1 MTDCLTLYSKQ
12 ACYLWNSILTRHRQ
26 FAISVWAAVVLSGAL
41 GVGWAFA
48 EFQPVLH
55 EHFEPDAK
63 EDLELGVRVTA
74 GGLPAAIQAPA
85 GAVPVPNPTR
95 PIDRS
100 EPTYSERQAS
110 DPGRFRIDRETT
122 DPGRLTY
129 HEPFRPSVAP
139 FKRTH
144 VFDAVNADFELTLSD
159 AKPKPVTIGGVPG
172 PDIDQFYGEVVLE
185 IDSEQRIR
193 IPSAGPH
200 MAVYA
205 AHLEPEM
212 PFGFYVDGAEN
223 WFLRAPEGRG
233 KARLVMHVGVV
244 RDAFD
249 GRVEAISYSALSAKM
264 PQVPANVERGASE
277 VLQQLGISPV
287 LAPADAISRLVTYF
301 RGFAESTDRP
311 SATEGE
317 MLYRELVLSRKGVC
331 RHRAYAFVVTALGL
345 RIPARF
351 VHNEAHAWVEVF
363 GGKYWHRID
372 LGGAASGI
380 DYRGEPP
387 QGPKHRPPSE
397 AYRWP
402 PQGKSATSS
411 GPAEQSLSQTPTEGT
426 SVPAVTTATNPWQPS
441 PANSSTGSASS
452 GERGPSSDLEQAL
465 GVTSGEETPR
475 VAPGHSRIT
484 AALST
489 AAEIQRGQSLGVR
502 GRIAADRGQCGGVR
516 LDFVLVGRSHRFPVS
531 TARADSDGQFAVT
544 LAVPGDIPVG
554 KYDLEV
560 SSPGSKDC
568 PASSKM

>member
-1 MTDCLTLYSKQ
+1 M
-12 ACYLWNSILTRHRQ
+12 TRHRHL
-26 FAISVWAAVVLSGAL
+26 AISVWAALVLSGAL
-41 GVGWAFA
+41 GVGWALA

-55 EHFEPDAK
+55 EHFEPDPK

-74 GGLPAAIQAPA
+74 GGLPAAIHAPS
-85 GAVPVPNPTR
+85 GPVPVPNPTR

-100 EPTYSERQAS
+100 EPTYSERQAT

-172 PDIDQFYGEVVLE
+172 PEIDQFYGEVVLE
-185 IDSEQRIR
+185 IDSDQRIR

-200 MAVYA
+200 MAVYS

-244 RDAFD
+244 RDAFN
-249 GRVEAISYSALSAKM
+249 GRVEAISYSALSAEM

-277 VLQQLGISPV
+277 VLQQLGISSV
-287 LAPADAISRLVTYF
+287 LAPADALSRLVTYF
-301 RGFAESTDRP
+301 RGFAESSVRP
-311 SATEGE
+311 NATEGE

-331 RHRAYAFVVTALGL
+331 RHRAYAFVVTSLGL

-363 GGKYWHRID
+363 GGKYWHRVD

-397 AYRWP
+397 AYEWP
-402 PQGKSATSS
+402 AQGKSVTPS
-411 GPAEQSLSQTPTEGT
+411 GPAEDSLSPSGNEAALASGMTTT
-426 SVPAVTTATNPWQPS
+426 SASPSSPSSSSTASTTAGEPPS
-441 PANSSTGSASS
+441 SSTPAEPIGI
-452 GERGPSSDLEQAL
+452 P
-465 GVTSGEETPR
+465 SGEETAG
-475 VAPGHSRIT
+475 VASGRSRIT
-484 AALST
+484 ATLLT
-489 AAEIQRGQSLGVR
+489 AADIQRGQSLGVR
-502 GRIAADRGQCGGVR
+502 GRIEAERGQCAGVR
-516 LDFVLVGRSHRFPVS
+516 VDFVLVQRSRRFPLGTS
-531 TARADSDGQFAVT
+531 RSDSDGHFSATVV
-544 LAVPGDIPVG
+544 VPGDMPVG
-554 KYDLEV
+554 KYDLDI

-568 PASSKM
+568 PAGSTM